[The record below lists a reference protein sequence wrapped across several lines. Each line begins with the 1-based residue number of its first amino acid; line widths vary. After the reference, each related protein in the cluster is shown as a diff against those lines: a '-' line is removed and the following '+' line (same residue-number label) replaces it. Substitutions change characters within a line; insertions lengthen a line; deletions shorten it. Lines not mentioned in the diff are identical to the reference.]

1 MTEPMP
7 ATGGI
12 RFHTQ
17 ADALKQDV
25 IVQMHGDREVGVQL
39 RIFEWDADRMIAHTY
54 YDPDIVLPR
63 HSHASDTL
71 VYILDGE
78 VSIEGRSCPAGTQI
92 VIPKDVPLGPLIVG
106 PEGCT
111 FLESYAGDFTAT
123 HHDPEGYARL
133 LAERGITP
141 VPTAALTEPEE
152 LSAGR

>member
-1 MTEPMP
+1 ML
-7 ATGGI
+7 ATGGV
-12 RFHTQ
+12 RFYTH
-17 ADALKQDV
+17 ADAQHQDV
-25 IVQMHGDREVGVQL
+25 VVQMHGDREVGVQL
-39 RIFEWDADRMIAHTY
+39 RIFEWNAERMIAHTH

-78 VSIEGRSCPAGTQI
+78 VSIDGRSCPAGTQI
-92 VIPKDVPLGPLIVG
+92 VIPKDVPFGPLIAG

-111 FLESYAGDFTAT
+111 FVESYAGDFTAT

-133 LAERGITP
+133 LDERGITP
-141 VPTAALTEPEE
+141 VPTAALAVPEE

>member
-1 MTEPMP
+1 MPEP
-7 ATGGI
+7 AAARDAI
-12 RFHTQ
+12 RFYDMG
-17 ADALKQDV
+17 DAQHQDV
-25 IVQMHGDREVGVQL
+25 IVQMHGETEVGVQL
-39 RIFEWDADRMIAHTY
+39 RIFEWNAERMIAHTH
-54 YDPDIVLPR
+54 YDPNIVLPR

-92 VIPKDVPLGPLIVG
+92 VIPKDVPFGPLIAG

-123 HHDPEGYARL
+123 HHDQEGYARL

-141 VPTAALTEPEE
+141 VPTAKLEVPEG
-152 LSAGR
+152 LD